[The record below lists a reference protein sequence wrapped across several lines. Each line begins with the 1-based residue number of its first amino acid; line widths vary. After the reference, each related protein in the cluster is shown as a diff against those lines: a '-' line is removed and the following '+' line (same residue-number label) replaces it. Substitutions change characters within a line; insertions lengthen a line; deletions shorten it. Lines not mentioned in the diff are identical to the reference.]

1 MPGTIVFDEIKTY
14 LNDHKPDD
22 VSIEEINLQHTNH
35 ARVCGFMD
43 AMFST
48 LHAKRGTIAD
58 DKTSTLKDN
67 LNLVRL
73 KWKVSTSKLFYLIFI
88 LLQKFHFLEINYRH
102 APK

>member
-1 MPGTIVFDEIKTY
+1 MAPGTIVFDEIKTH

-22 VSIEEINLQHTNH
+22 DSIEEIDLQCTNH
-35 ARVCGFMD
+35 ARVCVFMD

-58 DKTSTLKDN
+58 EKISILKDN

-73 KWKVSTSKLFYLIFI
+73 KWKVSTSKLFYFIFI
-88 LLQKFHFLEINYRH
+88 LLQKFYF
-102 APK
+102 